1 MKITFV
7 QDNQSL
13 RLTSNNKPVQF
24 GDNIPVEITVDNEYA
39 SATEIV
45 LLTQAYK
52 SLPAR
57 CTLTLSGRTA
67 SGTISRVQLMQS
79 GTVNFVMSGK
89 IDDMVLPTA
98 AAKIDVLPSI
108 DPQAAELA
116 QNPATIK
123 DVVEEVVGGV
133 ALTRSGYD
141 STNDL
146 GKIAVVNTDGDL
158 AVRRV
163 HLLIDDDTDGGS
175 LVLRGAVGQ
184 IIADIALSELKEAI
198 VGKNEHEAI
207 GNSYWSGYKYPDGR
221 AVLKWNLDVQNKT
234 LNSSNGAY
242 VTDKLFNSS
251 YRKYPDIFIEKPE
264 FRAVYVPSP
273 NRVHVSAYATLQR
286 GNSEQASGSG
296 GVYYY
301 QTPPDVYIACNDNT
315 NTTLLGELRMVAEG
329 RWK

>member
-13 RLTSNNKPVQF
+13 RLTSNDRPVQF

-39 SATEIV
+39 GATEIV

-52 SLPAR
+52 SLPVR
-57 CTLTLSGRTA
+57 CTLALSGRTA
-67 SGTISRVQLMQS
+67 SGTISRAQLMQS

-108 DPQAAELA
+108 DPQGTGLA

-123 DVVEEVVGGV
+123 DVVAEVVSKV
-133 ALTRSGYD
+133 ALSVSGYD
-141 STNDL
+141 GTSDL
-146 GKIAVVNTDGDL
+146 GKIAVVDKNGNL
-158 AVRRV
+158 AVRGV
-163 HLLIDDDTDGGS
+163 HLLIDEDTDGGA

-184 IIADIALSELKEAI
+184 IIAEITLSELKEAV
-198 VGKNEHEAI
+198 VGNNEPEAI

-221 AVLKWNLDVQNKT
+221 AVLKWNLDVQNKA

-251 YRKYPDIFIEKPE
+251 YRKYPDVFVEKPE

-273 NRVHVSAYATLQR
+273 NRVHASAYTTLQR

-315 NTTLLGELRMVAEG
+315 NTTLLGELCMVAEG